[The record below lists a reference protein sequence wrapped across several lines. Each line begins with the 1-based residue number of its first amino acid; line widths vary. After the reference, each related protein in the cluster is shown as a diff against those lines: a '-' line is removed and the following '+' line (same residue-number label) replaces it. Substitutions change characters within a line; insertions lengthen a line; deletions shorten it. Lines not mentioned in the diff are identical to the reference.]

1 MIFAYCNQKGGVGKS
16 TTVYHHVRAAILAG
30 MNVLVIDAD
39 PQGNIT
45 SVLTEDMQ
53 ESDAGIADALSNR
66 SDLAL
71 ADVLVPGIWDGL
83 TVAPTVGDNLADVR
97 NELIISAEPGRESRL
112 RTQLETIQNDYDLVL
127 IDCGPAIDPLTISAL
142 TAAEAVVIVSQSKLW
157 SVNGL
162 AKLMNTVNLVRKH
175 YNSRLAIAGVVLNA
189 HEAHTLAG
197 NHWADELTTAAEQAH
212 LPIFTPPVPKRQA
225 IADATETARGLD
237 EGDTQARDL
246 ATIYAAHLEQLTKG
260 TTRANA

>member
-1 MIFAYCNQKGGVGKS
+1 MILAYCNQKGGVGKS
-16 TTVYHHVRAAILAG
+16 TTVYHHARAAILDG
-30 MNVLVIDAD
+30 QRVLVIDAD

-53 ESDAGIADALSNR
+53 EGDVGVADALSSR
-66 SDLAL
+66 SEDTL
-71 ADVLVPGIWDGL
+71 ADVLVPGIWEGL

-97 NELIISAEPGRESRL
+97 NELVISSEPGRESRL
-112 RTQLETIQNDYDLVL
+112 RAQLAVIQAEYDLVL

-162 AKLMNTVNLVRKH
+162 AKLMTTVGQVREH
-175 YNSRLAIAGVVLNA
+175 YNPQLTVAGLVLNA

-197 NHWADELTTAAEQAH
+197 GYWADELTAAAEAAQ
-212 LPIFTPPVPKRQA
+212 LPILTPPVPKRQA

-237 EGDTQARDL
+237 EGDAQARDL
-246 ATIYAAHLEQLTKG
+246 AAIYAAHIDQLMKG
-260 TTRANA
+260 TAHV